1 MDIHQEICNLLQY
14 HTSLPLEE
22 IQVLLAT
29 PPDPKMGDYAFPCFK
44 LTSAQNKNPK
54 DVATKLQTQLTK
66 NIPNYLN
73 RIEINGPYSATVSG
87 FRRFEKSTAPTSYF
101 ALHTFIQIY
110 IFVIRNALACKHPK

>member
-73 RIEINGPYSATVSG
+73 RIEINGPYLNFYLNYSVVAKTTLT
-87 FRRFEKSTAPTSYF
+87 K
-101 ALHTFIQIY
+101 IQTQNKKY
-110 IFVIRNALACKHPK
+110 GNNAVV